1 MARYFLTMAYLLLGL
16 VSWTWVVLCLGTA
29 VALVAT
35 RGFQGPPP
43 PQPWPGVFAQAAV
56 CTAFS
61 LPGVIGA
68 VLAWRLLRDLRDRK
82 RTEPRGFEV
91 RLANLPSERVS

>member
-16 VSWTWVVLCLGTA
+16 ISWAWIVVFLGLS

-56 CTAFS
+56 CAAMA

-68 VLAWRLLRDLRDRK
+68 VLAWRLLCKLRDPRLAE
-82 RTEPRGFEV
+82 RRGFEV
-91 RLANLPSERVS
+91 RLVK